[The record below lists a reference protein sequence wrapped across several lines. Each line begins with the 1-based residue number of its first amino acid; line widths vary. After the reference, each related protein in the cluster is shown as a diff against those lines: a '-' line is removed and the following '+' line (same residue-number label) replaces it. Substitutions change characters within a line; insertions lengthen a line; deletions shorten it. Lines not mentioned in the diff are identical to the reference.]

1 VAGYPLTRGPRACA
15 ACGAKNHPDWRKCQR
30 CQSPLVVAAAVKS
43 PAGAVSAAR
52 IGAVAPLAAIV
63 AILATGGLL
72 LLRGSHKPSGQPT
85 ESGGARTA
93 SRRPAATEGDRSTG
107 ADRQAS
113 PDPVTAADFTRR
125 GAASFRGADF
135 ASALTQFEAAVA
147 ARPDDPEALDSLGQT
162 LVRLNRAQEAIP
174 RLESAVRLAPA
185 KWSYRFN
192 LARARGLS
200 GDWAGAVE
208 DYRAADRLFADDHAT
223 LFNLALALRKAG
235 RAAEAA
241 PILERVMALA
251 PEDPS
256 FVLMAART
264 YDELDRREEAVASY
278 RKYLSQ
284 SATGADADAAR
295 GRLARLESSS
305 EQEP

>member
-1 VAGYPLTRGPRACA
+1 VAGYPLTREPRACA
-15 ACGAKNHPDWRKCQR
+15 ACGAKNRPDWRKCQR
-30 CQSPLVVAAAVKS
+30 CQSPLVVAAVES
-43 PAGAVSAAR
+43 PVGAVSTPR
-52 IGAVAPLAAIV
+52 IGAVGPLAAIV
-63 AILATGGLL
+63 VILAIGGLL
-72 LLRGSHKPSGQPT
+72 LLRGSHKAAAQPT
-85 ESGGARTA
+85 DRSAGAT
-93 SRRPAATEGDRSTG
+93 SRRSATEGHRATG
-107 ADRQAS
+107 ADRQA
-113 PDPVTAADFTRR
+113 PRDPVTADDFRRR
-125 GAASFRGADF
+125 GAASFRGDDF
-135 ASALTQFEAAVA
+135 TSALTQFEAAVA

-162 LVRLNRAQEAIP
+162 LVRLNRAQEAVP
-174 RLESAVRLAPA
+174 RLESAVRLAPS

-208 DYRAADRLFADDHAT
+208 DYRAADRLFPDDHAT

-235 RAAEAA
+235 RTVEAA
-241 PILERVMALA
+241 PILERVVALA
-251 PEDPS
+251 PDDPS

-278 RKYLSQ
+278 RKFLSQ

-295 GRLARLESSS
+295 GRLARLESSN